1 MVRRRIAVRLECFG
15 LPARQAVAAAARL
28 GVDAVE
34 FDAVG
39 PLSPRELSQTGR
51 RDFRH
56 CLRSHNVQLAAL
68 GFPTRRGFDELDRL
82 DARIEATA
90 EAFRLAYDLG
100 SPIVVNHIGKIPPE
114 KAAAERAAFREAM
127 LRVASEADKSGVRFA
142 VQTGLDPPEALAQYL
157 ADLNAHAL
165 AVNFAPANLLML
177 GVDLAGGVE
186 RLAPWLAGCH
196 VRDVVRSGLAAV
208 GLREVPLGEGEVDW
222 SSLLAVL
229 ASVEY
234 AGAYTIVREP
244 PAAPEELAAAVDF
257 LRS

>member
-1 MVRRRIAVRLECFG
+1 LVRRRIAVSLESFG
-15 LPARQAVAAAARL
+15 LPARQAADAAARL
-28 GVDAVE
+28 GADAVE

-56 CLRSHNVQLAAL
+56 CLRSRNLGLAAV

-82 DARIEATA
+82 EARIEATA

-100 SPIVVNHIGKIPPE
+100 APIVVNHIGKIPAE
-114 KAAAERAAFREAM
+114 TAAAERAAFREA
-127 LRVASEADKSGVRFA
+127 LWRVASAADKFGVRFA
-142 VQTGLDPPEALAQYL
+142 VQTGLDPPETLARYL

-165 AVNFAPANLLML
+165 AVNYAPANLVLQ
-177 GVDLAGGVE
+177 GVDLAAGVE

-196 VRDVVRSGLAAV
+196 VRDVVRSGLATLGV
-208 GLREVPLGEGEVDW
+208 REVPLGEGEIDW
-222 SSLLAVL
+222 KSLLAAL

-244 PAAPEELAAAVDF
+244 PAPPEELAAAVEF
-257 LRS
+257 LRG